1 MVGAQ
6 LNKLIM
12 SLSIS
17 RKVKHL
23 LYNDFETK
31 YRLFTSNI
39 SATIDLQLSDKP
51 SNTKSPEF
59 EPFYLSQ
66 FDFIT

>member
-17 RKVKHL
+17 RKVKLL
-23 LYNDFETK
+23 LYNDLETI

-51 SNTKSPEF
+51 SNKKGPEF
-59 EPFYLSQ
+59 ELF
-66 FDFIT
+66 